1 MNIIKNNLNIK
12 KILKILP
19 HRYPFLLIDR
29 VLKLSTFKY
38 LKATK
43 NCTINE
49 PFFQGHFLKDPVFPG
64 VLIIESMAQAAG
76 ILIYESTGKLS
87 INNLYYFA
95 GIDDTRFKKNATPG
109 DQILIEVFFFK
120 RKKNILKFKSTAT
133 VNNDIICKSTIIFVK
148 KSFLN

>member
-1 MNIIKNNLNIK
+1 LNILRKNLNIK

-29 VLKLSTFKY
+29 VIKLSIFKY
-38 LKATK
+38 LKAIK

-49 PFFQGHFLKDPVFPG
+49 PFFQGHFSKDPIFPG

-76 ILIYESTGKLS
+76 ILIYKSTGQLS
-87 INNLYYFA
+87 INTLYHFV
-95 GIDDTRFKKNATPG
+95 GIDNTRFKKTVTPG
-109 DQILIEVFFFK
+109 DQILIEVFFLKFN
-120 RKKNILKFKSTAT
+120 KNILKFKSTAI
-133 VNNDIICKSTIIFVK
+133 VNKDIICKSTIIFAK